1 MARAMAMVRAWST
14 EEWVER
20 LGDSRRSSAVT
31 IGNFDGVHRGHQEI
45 LRRVI
50 QNAQEE
56 GRASA
61 VLTFYPHPAQ
71 VLRPAEAPTLLETID
86 QRLARLEE
94 AGIAGTFVARFNRAL
109 AEMSPEEF
117 AEQFLTRT
125 MRAGVV
131 FVGENFRFG
140 HKQAGD
146 VKMLRELG
154 ARRGFS
160 VEIVPPV
167 TYAAENGTSAVVS
180 SSAIRAAVREG
191 RVKDADR
198 MLGRAFALEGKIRT
212 GTGIGRKVVVPTLN
226 LSTEQET
233 LPKLG
238 VYATEATV
246 TGKEFRSVT
255 NVGMRPT
262 FDGVKLA
269 IETHLFDFSENL
281 TDGEMEIRFRLRIR
295 DEKKFAGPEELR
307 QQVLQD
313 IETAKRFFDAN
324 PVTI

>member
-1 MARAMAMVRAWST
+1 MVRVIAMVRAWSA
-14 EEWVER
+14 EEWAER

-50 QNAQEE
+50 EDARAK
-56 GRASA
+56 GRGSA

-71 VLRPAEAPTLLETID
+71 VVRPAEAPTLLETID
-86 QRLARLEE
+86 QRLARLEA
-94 AGIAGTFVARFNRAL
+94 AGIEGTFVARFNRTL

-117 AEQFLTRT
+117 AEQFLAQT

-154 ARRGFS
+154 ARLGFS
-160 VEIVPPV
+160 VETVPPV
-167 TYAAENGTSAVVS
+167 TYTMADGKSAVVS
-180 SSAIRAAVREG
+180 SSTVRTAVREG
-191 RVKDADR
+191 RVEDAER

-226 LSTEQET
+226 LATEQEM

-238 VYATEATV
+238 VYATETMV

-269 IETHLFDFSENL
+269 IETHLFDFNENL
-281 TDGEMEIRFRLRIR
+281 TDGEMAIRFRQRIR
-295 DEKKFAGPEELR
+295 DEKKFAGPEELKK
-307 QQVLQD
+307 QVLKD
-313 IETAKRFFDAN
+313 IEAAKRFFDAN